1 MKSILFRSIGVSLF
15 VLTLSLFAF
24 ADEGDMTTGSK
35 TGTGGGSAPISTSEG
50 KTDSN
55 VDSNSNED
63 SALDFLSWIEQV
75 FADVLN

>member
-24 ADEGDMTTGSK
+24 ADGEMGAGSK
-35 TGTGGGSAPISTSEG
+35 TGTGGGLAPITTNEG

-55 VDSNSNED
+55 TGSDSNED
-63 SALDFLSWIEQV
+63 SSLDFFSWIEQV

>member
-24 ADEGDMTTGSK
+24 ADGDMTTGSK
-35 TGTGGGSAPISTSEG
+35 TGTGGGLAPILTGEST
-50 KTDSN
+50 TDSN
-55 VDSNSNED
+55 INSNSNED
-63 SALDFLSWIEQV
+63 STLDFLSWIEQV